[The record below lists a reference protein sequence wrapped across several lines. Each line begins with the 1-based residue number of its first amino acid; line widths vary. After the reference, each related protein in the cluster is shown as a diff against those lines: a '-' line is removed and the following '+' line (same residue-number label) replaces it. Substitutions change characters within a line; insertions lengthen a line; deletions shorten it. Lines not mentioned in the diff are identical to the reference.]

1 MRAAASLCGMA
12 MAHIEPRITKSGKT
26 RWRAMVRVAGFPRKI
41 GTFDKKQEARDWAQA
56 LEADMRAGRYGGDLL
71 ARKHTVGDMITR
83 YIDNVLE
90 SKSDRPRFIEAQRQQ
105 LAWWRDEIGAAKLV
119 NLQPLLLSQCR
130 DKLAGKNYSTR
141 KPATVNRYFAALSH
155 VINTAIKE
163 WGWLHA
169 NPIAKMNMPK
179 EPGGRVRYLTEAE
192 RDALLDACKQ
202 ERRVPLY
209 TIVMFALCT
218 GARKGEILALK
229 AKDVDFTR
237 MIAIAYDTKNGEPR
251 TLYLSEHVCE
261 LLKHCVFRSL
271 LTPIPKSKRG
281 NKGLVFTSRAGTAV
295 NIEVAWRRALRRS
308 GITDFRF
315 HDLRHTAAS
324 YLAMNGASPSEIG
337 EVLGHKSYDMVK
349 RYSHLSTT
357 HVGGVVRSMNQAMLS
372 QQQGVN
378 L

>member
-1 MRAAASLCGMA
+1 MRAAASLCRIN
-12 MAHIEPRITKSGKT
+12 MAHIEPRTTKSGKT

-41 GTFDKKQEARDWAQA
+41 GTFDKQREARDWAQA
-56 LEADMRAGRYGGDLL
+56 LEADMRAGRYGGDLM
-71 ARKHTVGDMITR
+71 ARKHTVGDMLTR

-105 LAWWRDEIGAAKLV
+105 LTWWRDEIGDHKLV

-169 NPIAKMNMPK
+169 NPITKMNMPK
-179 EPGGRVRYLTEAE
+179 EPTGRIRYLTPQEKP
-192 RDALLDACKQ
+192 ALLAACQQ
-202 ERRVPLY
+202 EKRTPLY
-209 TIVMFALCT
+209 PIVMLALST
-218 GARKGEILALK
+218 GARKGELLGLRIEN
-229 AKDVDFTR
+229 VDITR
-237 MIAIAYDTKNGEPR
+237 LCAVVYDTKNGEPR
-251 TLYLSEHVCE
+251 TLYFHADIAE
-261 LLKHCVFRSL
+261 LLVNLPSF
-271 LTPIPKSKRG
+271 KRG
-281 NKGLVFTSRAGTAV
+281 KGLVFATRAGSPV
-295 NIEVAWRRALRRS
+295 NIEVPWRRALRRA
-308 GITDFRF
+308 GINDFRF
-315 HDLRHTAAS
+315 HDLRHTTAS

-357 HVGGVVRSMNQAMLS
+357 HVGGVVRSMHQAMLS
-372 QQQGVN
+372 QQQEVT